1 MARLIK
7 SRAIKG
13 FIVSNKVLFVV
24 GYICI
29 IIGIVVGVCIGVSGE
44 SAVIFSSSTVT
55 LEELITGEYSSVDLV
70 NGQAFTYFSSF
81 FKILLPIFIIFVFS
95 LNKFTGVL
103 DFIYLMYQGLLLG
116 LSATGVI
123 QENGLTGALNTLIF
137 ISPVNLINLTIIN
150 YASALFIKRR
160 EYAQK
165 FHKNFVESTSYY
177 TSEIIGLIIGVIISS
192 FLYGVVYPT
201 ILKSMIIINY

>member
-55 LEELITGEYSSVDLV
+55 LEELITGEYSSVGL
-70 NGQAFTYFSSF
+70 FFSSF

-95 LNKFTGVL
+95 LNKFTSVL

-177 TSEIIGLIIGVIISS
+177 ISEIIGLIIGVIISS

>member
-55 LEELITGEYSSVDLV
+55 IEELITGEYSSVSL
-70 NGQAFTYFSSF
+70 FFSSF

>member
-7 SRAIKG
+7 SRVIKG

-55 LEELITGEYSSVDLV
+55 LEELITGEYSSVGL
-70 NGQAFTYFSSF
+70 FFSSF

-95 LNKFTGVL
+95 LNKFTSVL

-177 TSEIIGLIIGVIISS
+177 ISEIIGLIIGVIISS